1 MERRSDVWS
10 VRKTRMENSYLESS
24 WNSQKR
30 SELLFFGGDIAVSIG
45 LGSIQHN
52 LKKCFINFILTLLF
66 NVFGWDCLPFLYF
79 CLISLILQIMV
90 MYPPQPAEP
99 VSAGFN
105 EETGEPV
112 EITVSPM
119 KSRL

>member
-1 MERRSDVWS
+1 MCGQSGKPGWRPHIWRAAGTLKKGRSS
-10 VRKTRMENSYLESS
+10 FYN
-24 WNSQKR
+24 
-30 SELLFFGGDIAVSIG
+30 FFGGDISMSIEPTQFEEM
-45 LGSIQHN
+45 LYKS
-52 LKKCFINFILTLLF
+52 ILTLLF

-105 EETGEPV
+105 EETGEPI
-112 EITVSPM
+112 EITVSLM